1 MTKLGLWSSL
11 LIVAGCSSS
20 TTIQNRGSSDSGAQ
34 GGSGGTSSGGTAGG
48 SATGGSA
55 GTSGGS
61 AGTNGAGGSA
71 GAAGSAGSGQSGSAG
86 AAGAAGTGGTSD
98 GGGSGGSAGAGG
110 ACSPTNVTVDFTAQG
125 NVRRDKFDQAG
136 VSIVGSSD
144 LQFSDSGSTQSPTP
158 GLGVVG
164 GLYSWS
170 IDGQEFIS
178 ITFTPRAA
186 TNVKYYVASA
196 SDVDHDNIF
205 GETTV
210 TGIGEGGQQLPSL
223 NLVDIGSKNISGLTG
238 GVPISRLTIAA
249 SGEDGIVLG
258 NLSFSACLQ

>member
-20 TTIQNRGSSDSGAQ
+20 TTIQNRGPSDSGPQ
-34 GGSGGTSSGGTAGG
+34 GGSAGTSSGGSAGG

-55 GTSGGS
+55 GTNGS
-61 AGTNGAGGSA
+61 GGSA
-71 GAAGSAGSGQSGSAG
+71 GAAGSGGSGQSGSAG

-144 LQFSDSGSTQSPTP
+144 LQFSDSSSMQSPTP

-170 IDGQEFIS
+170 IDGLEFIS

-186 TNVKYYVASA
+186 TNVRYYVASA
-196 SDVDHDNIF
+196 SDVDHDMIF

-210 TGIGEGGQQLPSL
+210 TGIGEGGQSLGSL
-223 NLVDIGSKNISGLTG
+223 NLVDIGSKNVSGLFG